1 VKSRSYNSEDQE
13 QILDLLLAYRLTTD
27 VKAYPTIWRFRLLLS
42 SRVWEP
48 ERDTRVWQDEPGRA
62 IGFAM
67 LWRRRPEDSNL
78 VLDYFVHPG
87 YDREGLISD
96 VLTWGI
102 RRARE
107 IAKEKQ
113 RPLTLFTG
121 ELDLGGYSRV
131 ALAAHSFSAVAVDP
145 QRHNVYF
152 ARSLEN
158 RISDPRLPTGYTI
171 RSLKGVDELEEYE
184 RLYGFAGVNAE
195 HRQEMIESEEYGH
208 LVVANATGKLVAYC
222 EHSISRAE
230 WEKGAERVGWIDYVG
245 VQAEEQGKG
254 LGEALLLAALKNLRG
269 WGADVAM
276 LVTISD
282 NVSATSL
289 YGKVGFAPVKV
300 AEPGRYEM
308 EIPVGVES

>member
-1 VKSRSYNSEDQE
+1 MSAIPNYQLRIMV
-13 QILDLLLAYRLTTD
+13 
-27 VKAYPTIWRFRLLLS
+27 V
-42 SRVWEP
+42 P
-48 ERDTRVWQDEPGRA
+48 EDEPGRV

-67 LWRRRPEDSNL
+67 LWRRPEDANL

-96 VLTWGI
+96 ILKWGI
-102 RRARE
+102 RRARV

-113 RPLTLFTG
+113 RPLTLFAG
-121 ELDLGGYSRV
+121 ELNLEGYSQV
-131 ALAAHSFSAVAVDP
+131 ALAAQGFSAVAVDP

-158 RISDPRLPTGYTI
+158 RIPEPRLSRGYTI

-184 RLYGFAGVNAE
+184 RLYGFAGVSAE
-195 HRQEMIESEEYGH
+195 HRREMIESEEYGH
-208 LVVANATGKLVAYC
+208 LVVTNATGKLEAYC

-230 WEKGAERVGWIDYVG
+230 WERGAERVGWIDYVG
-245 VQAEEQGKG
+245 VQAEERGKG
-254 LGEALLLAALKNLRG
+254 LGKALLLAALKNLRG

-289 YGKVGFAPVKV
+289 YRKVGFTPIEV